1 MSPTPK
7 RYSTD
12 DLLNIMARLRAPDG
26 CPWDKEQTHESILS
40 CLIEESYEFIDAVER
55 RDVPN
60 MAEELGDL
68 LLQVVFHSQMAGEQ
82 RHFEYQD
89 VVTCICEKLIRRHP
103 HVFGETEAK
112 DAAAVVVQWDAIKQ
126 KEKAELAAK
135 AVATQ
140 GETTSGVSAQP
151 ESALGQ
157 IPRQLPALAKAQ
169 KIQSRAAKHGFDWPD
184 YRGPLAKVHEELAE
198 FEAELNQLEASS
210 SLTDPTAPVTA
221 SRAMAGE
228 HPTPEAARERL
239 KNEFGD
245 LLFSM
250 VNLARRLDIDPERA
264 LSGTNQKFMRRFQ
277 TMENLILTEGQNL
290 KGLTLEQ
297 MDAYWDRVKK
307 AETT

>member
-1 MSPTPK
+1 MSPNSK

-40 CLIEESYEFIDAVER
+40 CLIEESYEFVDAVER
-55 RDVPN
+55 HDRPN

-68 LLQVVFHSQMAGEQ
+68 LLQVVFHSQMAQEQ

-89 VVTCICEKLIRRHP
+89 VVTSICEKLIRRHP
-103 HVFGETEAK
+103 HVFGEAEAK
-112 DAAAVVVQWDAIKQ
+112 DAATVVVQWDAIKQ
-126 KEKAELAAK
+126 KEKAEMAAK
-135 AVATQ
+135 T
-140 GETTSGVSAQP
+140 GSGPDAAAQP

-169 KIQSRAAKHGFDWPD
+169 KIQSRAAKHGFDWLD
-184 YRGPLAKVHEELAE
+184 YQGPLAKVHEELAE
-198 FEAELNQLEASS
+198 FEAELNQLQTSG
-210 SLTDPTAPVTA
+210 SLTDPTAPLTA

-239 KNEFGD
+239 KSEFGD

-277 TMENLILTEGQNL
+277 TMENLIHTDGQNL
-290 KGLTLEQ
+290 NGLTLEQ